1 MARYMMTERFSEL
14 SIMPSPD
21 VDAIEALESGWI
33 QRQIDRVGAV
43 IDARLAKRYAV
54 PFGGPPAPAASVR
67 SDVPEILEDWITAIV
82 TARAYAKRGVNPS
95 SGDLWFAEMVITPAR
110 EAALAVA
117 EAANSETGLFDLP
130 LLASVAP
137 AGNATRGGPLAYT
150 ERSPYVHTDVQQAA
164 GRDDDE
170 RGEGENL

>member
-1 MARYMMTERFSEL
+1 MARYMLTSRFAEL

-21 VDAIEALESGWI
+21 VDAIEALESGWT
-33 QRQIDRVGAV
+33 QRQIDRVGAAL
-43 IDARLAKRYAV
+43 DARLAKRYAV
-54 PFGGPPAPAASVR
+54 PFGGEPSPGQSPLR
-67 SDVPEILEDWITAIV
+67 SDVPEVIEDWITSIV

-95 SGDLWFAEMVITPAR
+95 SGDLWFTEMVIGPAKQ
-110 EAALAVA
+110 AAAEIL

-150 ERSPYVHTDVQQAA
+150 ERSPYVWTDVERDA

-170 RGEGENL
+170 RGEGA